1 MNSGWAAFTTLVDFT
16 EGCQM
21 DFFQSEF
28 VVKESEASQF
38 PGKESQLSLSWVEQ
52 PEGSIYDFVW
62 QKLHRECA

>member
-28 VVKESEASQF
+28 GVKESEAAQF
-38 PGKESQLSLSWVEQ
+38 PGMESQLSLS
-52 PEGSIYDFVW
+52 
-62 QKLHRECA
+62 

>member
-1 MNSGWAAFTTLVDFT
+1 
-16 EGCQM
+16 M

-28 VVKESEASQF
+28 VVKESEAAQF